1 MKALISSRI
10 EKNTIST
17 IESFNETF
25 DEIYIVGNKKFYHE
39 KITKYFELRNENR
52 SGDLNIV
59 KHKLPDGDYFFF
71 RDGEKLITSNF
82 EKDTIKGGVGIAYK
96 DFIRKELRICKRED
110 LRFDNW
116 HSEML
121 LGDFSVNPTCFI
133 SAPAT
138 VELQNEQSW
147 MTEEPT
153 NRSAQFYQV
162 INLYYTKQ
170 YDKFISSAD
179 HLLFTHKIP
188 LENELWL
195 LLYMSYLY
203 FFKYNL
209 PNEGVRAIS
218 LALCKK
224 PEMAEFWCII
234 GDYYYKNNMIEMSI
248 KCYNYALQAGKL
260 RDPSDVYFMFPKKYK
275 EHPESVLKEISL
287 INK

>member
-10 EKNTIST
+10 ENNTIST
-17 IESFNETF
+17 IESLG
-25 DEIYIVGNKKFYHE
+25 DEFEEVYVVGEKKFHHE
-39 KITKYFELRNENR
+39 KITKYFELKNENR

-59 KHKLPDGDYFFF
+59 KHKLPSGDYFFF
-71 RDGEKLITSNF
+71 RDGEKLITKKF
-82 EKDTIKGGVGIAYK
+82 EKDESKGGVGIAYK
-96 DFIRKELRICKRED
+96 DFIRKELRICKKED

-138 VELQNEQSW
+138 VQLQNEQKW

-153 NRSAQFYQV
+153 SRSAQFYQV

-170 YDKFISSAD
+170 YDKFISGAD
-179 HLLFTHKIP
+179 HLLFTHSIP
-188 LENELWL
+188 LENELWI

-203 FFKYNL
+203 FFKYNF

-224 PEMAEFWCII
+224 PEMAEFWCVV
-234 GDYYYKNNMIEMSI
+234 GDYYYKNKMMEMS
-248 KCYNYALQAGKL
+248 KLSYNCALEAGRL

-275 EHPESVLKEISL
+275 DHPETMLKEIA
-287 INK
+287 KTQ

>member
-10 EKNTIST
+10 ENNTIST
-17 IESFNETF
+17 IESLG
-25 DEIYIVGNKKFYHE
+25 DEFEEVYVVGEKKFHHE
-39 KITKYFELRNENR
+39 KITKYFELKNENR

-59 KHKLPDGDYFFF
+59 KHKLPSGDYFFF
-71 RDGEKLITSNF
+71 RDGEKLITKKF
-82 EKDTIKGGVGIAYK
+82 EKDESKGGVGIAYK
-96 DFIRKELRICKRED
+96 DFIRKELRICKKED

-138 VELQNEQSW
+138 VQLQNEQKW

-153 NRSAQFYQV
+153 SRSAQFYQV

-179 HLLFTHKIP
+179 HLLFTHSIP
-188 LENELWL
+188 LENELWI

-203 FFKYNL
+203 FFKYNF

-224 PEMAEFWCII
+224 PEMAEFWCVV
-234 GDYYYKNNMIEMSI
+234 GDYYYKNKMMEMS
-248 KCYNYALQAGKL
+248 KLSYNCALEAGRL

-275 EHPESVLKEISL
+275 DHPETMLKEIA
-287 INK
+287 KTQ